1 MKLMSIWELRVR
13 EVEMTLA
20 RGANMFFRKCSEFVI
35 LATFMTI
42 VFGYIFFLYYV
53 YEGNYYMSLY
63 SLVCSLI
70 ATTIN
75 KMM

>member
-1 MKLMSIWELRVR
+1 MELMNTWKSKISTAITKGITRL
-13 EVEMTLA
+13 
-20 RGANMFFRKCSEFVI
+20 FRKCSEFII
-35 LATFMTI
+35 LATFMTL

>member
-1 MKLMSIWELRVR
+1 MKWMSIWELRVR

-53 YEGNYYMSLY
+53 YEGN
-63 SLVCSLI
+63 
-70 ATTIN
+70 
-75 KMM
+75 